1 MFFFIEMIFL
11 FEKISI
17 NLNLILNIDEKFL
30 IFSIN
35 SLLKSLLY
43 NSYITIQYNN
53 YIQYIIILQ

>member
-53 YIQYIIILQ
+53 YVQYIIILQ